1 MPISK
6 DDYPTNCHMLIM
18 VFFFTSHLW
27 RRWVGSTKLN
37 GIGNSWQSLDQL
49 AIQIDA
55 MRANCAE
62 ITAMRVLSDRFCPLA
77 VV

>member
-18 VFFFTSHLW
+18 VIFFTSHLW
-27 RRWVGSTKLN
+27 RRWVSSTKLN
-37 GIGNSWQSLDQL
+37 SIGNSGQSLDQL
-49 AIQIDA
+49 AIRIDA

-62 ITAMRVLSDRFCPLA
+62 ITAMRVLNDRFRPLA
-77 VV
+77 VD